1 MEFRWTV
8 FNGVEIASERA
19 AALADVPEEID
30 KRVMSVKL
38 LAAGIT
44 LDQLT
49 DEQQAY
55 MADWRED

>member
-1 MEFRWTV
+1 M
-8 FNGVEIASERA
+8 
-19 AALADVPEEID
+19 DVPEEID
-30 KRVMSVKL
+30 KRVMTVKL

-49 DEQQAY
+49 DEQRAY